1 MKTPSFLAAAAL
13 ALAVALP
20 AHAYPDRPITIVVP
34 FSAGAGTDL
43 TARLLARTMEKHAGR
58 SVVVVNRAGAGGEI
72 GMASVANAAPDGYT
86 LSILNTPN
94 VLTIPI
100 ERRAQFSLSSF
111 DVVANIV
118 DDPGTLS
125 VRGDSPLRGVQD
137 LVEAAR
143 KAPGTLTY
151 GTAGVGSAGHIS
163 MLLLE
168 QAAGIQLRHV
178 PFNGTA
184 DVATALLGGHI
195 DIGTANLGEALG
207 FSKGKQ
213 WRILG
218 QMAPTRSPMAADL
231 PTFAEAGYPI
241 ESGSLRGL
249 GAPRGTPPETLKAL
263 SALVDKA
270 INDPDFRQ
278 AAKGA
283 EQNVRYLP
291 RDDYSL
297 LLTGMQGRFE
307 KLWAASP
314 WNQ

>member
-178 PFNGTA
+178 PFKGTA

-195 DIGTANLGEALG
+195 DIGTANLARPWVSPRASSGASWARWRPPVHPWRRTCPPSPRPVIP
-207 FSKGKQ
+207 SKAGRCAGWARRAARRRKRSRRCPR
-213 WRILG
+213 WWTRPSTIPTSARRPRG
-218 QMAPTRSPMAADL
+218 PSRTSATCRATTTRSC
-231 PTFAEAGYPI
+231 
-241 ESGSLRGL
+241 
-249 GAPRGTPPETLKAL
+249 
-263 SALVDKA
+263 
-270 INDPDFRQ
+270 
-278 AAKGA
+278 
-283 EQNVRYLP
+283 
-291 RDDYSL
+291 
-297 LLTGMQGRFE
+297 
-307 KLWAASP
+307 
-314 WNQ
+314 